1 MKKRIEGKKTEHV
14 CCQIDL
20 HTEANPGERYSR
32 GVMFC
37 GFAFPSSP
45 GSRGSKG
52 PWLLLDPSNPQ
63 DLRRPQSECI
73 VNARERH
80 SNIIC

>member
-37 GFAFPSSP
+37 GFAFPSSWFAGFERPMVAP
-45 GSRGSKG
+45 GPIKSSG
-52 PWLLLDPSNPQ
+52 PQ
-63 DLRRPQSECI
+63 ETSE
-73 VNARERH
+73 
-80 SNIIC
+80 